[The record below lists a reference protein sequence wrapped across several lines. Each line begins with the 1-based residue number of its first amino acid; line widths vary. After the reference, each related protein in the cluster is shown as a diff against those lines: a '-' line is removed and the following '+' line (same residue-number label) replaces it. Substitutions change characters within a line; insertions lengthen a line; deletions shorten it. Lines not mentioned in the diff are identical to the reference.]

1 MSHHYLKK
9 VVSVAVCIILSI
21 PLTLVVERLTKMQA
35 PGWYLA
41 AILFSPGPD
50 MNIAL
55 FGFTA
60 IGVDFLLC
68 FSVVWI
74 FYVILLRSA
83 S

>member
-1 MSHHYLKK
+1 
-9 VVSVAVCIILSI
+9 
-21 PLTLVVERLTKMQA
+21 
-35 PGWYLA
+35 
-41 AILFSPGPD
+41 

-74 FYVILLRSA
+74 FYVILSGLA